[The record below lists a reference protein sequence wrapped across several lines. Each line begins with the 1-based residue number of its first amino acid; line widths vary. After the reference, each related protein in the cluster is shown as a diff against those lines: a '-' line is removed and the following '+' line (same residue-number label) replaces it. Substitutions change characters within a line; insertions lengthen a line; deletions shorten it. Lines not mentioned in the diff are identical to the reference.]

1 VASSTVGVWRSRNV
15 LWYLIRR
22 DLALKYQQSFMGY
35 MWSLI
40 EPIGIGLI
48 YYFVFIVVI
57 GRGGRL
63 AGEIPESQYILYL
76 MAGIF
81 SYMWTSGVLS
91 QATKALTGQKSLIT
105 TMKVPR
111 EVFPIGRVFARSAE
125 FLAGIPILMIIAM
138 WVGADF
144 TWWLLLLPAA
154 MLVQATFLIG
164 IALILSSLNVMMRD
178 IERFMSMISR
188 LVFYSSPIL
197 YPLAMVHE
205 AQGLPDWAKVVYQAN
220 PLVGIVEL
228 HHAAWFPHVF
238 PSTGLLIASL
248 TGSLVTLLA
257 GWFLFRRLEPAVLKE
272 L

>member
-1 VASSTVGVWRSRNV
+1 MASNTVGVWRSRNV
-15 LWYLIRR
+15 LWFLVRR

-35 MWSLI
+35 LWSLI

-63 AGEIPESQYILYL
+63 AGEIPQNQYILYL

-81 SYMWTSGVLS
+81 SYMWTAGVLN
-91 QATKALTGQKSLIT
+91 QATKALTGQKALIT
-105 TMKVPR
+105 TMWVPR

-125 FLAGIPILMIIAM
+125 FLAGIPILLAIAL
-138 WVGADF
+138 WVGAPL
-144 TWWLLLLPAA
+144 TWRLLLLPVAV
-154 MLVQATFLIG
+154 LVQALFLIG

-188 LVFYSSPIL
+188 LVFYSSPVL
-197 YPLAMVHE
+197 YPLAMVYE
-205 AQGLPDWAKVVYQAN
+205 ADQLPGWLKTVYLAN

-228 HHAAWFPHVF
+228 HHAAWFPHIF
-238 PSTGLLIASL
+238 PSLGLL
-248 TGSLVTLLA
+248 TGCLAGCLVTLMA
-257 GWFLFRRLEPAVLKE
+257 GWLLFRRLEPAVLKE

>member
-1 VASSTVGVWRSRNV
+1 MTSSLVAVWRARNV
-15 LWYLIRR
+15 LRFLVRR

-35 MWSLI
+35 LWSLI

-48 YYFVFIVVI
+48 YYFVFILII

-63 AGEIPESQYILYL
+63 AQIMEPQQYVLYL

-81 SYMWTSGVLS
+81 SYMWTSGAFG
-91 QATKALTGQKSLIT
+91 QTTNALVAQKNLIT

-125 FLAGIPILMIIAM
+125 LLAGLPILVVIALF
-138 WVGADF
+138 VDVPI
-144 TWWLLLLPAA
+144 TWAVLALPLG

-164 IALILSSLNVMMRD
+164 IGLFLSSVNVLAND
-178 IERFMSMISR
+178 VQRFMSMISR
-188 LVFYSSPIL
+188 LIFYSSPIL
-197 YPLAMVHE
+197 YPLVMVQDHD
-205 AQGLPDWAKVVYQAN
+205 GFPGWAKALYLAN

-228 HHAAWFPHVF
+228 HHAAWFPELF
-238 PSTGLLIASL
+238 PSPGLLITCVA
-248 TGSLVTLLA
+248 GSLITLGV
-257 GWFLFRRLEPAVLKE
+257 GWLVFRRLEPAVLKE